1 MSFAHNRDKRRSVS
15 PSFSW
20 QYSTVDYHHGSVPV
34 RSRTRRPQRCSS
46 VVDATTSVAPSQ
58 LIAAPDCATAL
69 LIYRKMCACHL
80 LECPQS
86 KSSSRSSTPPPSFT
100 ECQQRPDGEHEEG
113 SEMFEEPVEEIV
125 STLPY
130 THIIC
135 K

>member
-1 MSFAHNRDKRRSVS
+1 MVKNEEMHYIDSDDQEESVGGKKIS
-15 PSFSW
+15 
-20 QYSTVDYHHGSVPV
+20 DN
-34 RSRTRRPQRCSS
+34 
-46 VVDATTSVAPSQ
+46 
-58 LIAAPDCATAL
+58 
-69 LIYRKMCACHL
+69 K
-80 LECPQS
+80 S

-125 STLPY
+125 SILPH